1 MEVDYLIEKLG
12 KYLGGI
18 DVEKIK
24 KILESEEAYVIRGAE
39 CRRVMAFLERYVR
52 EKKRFEKLY
61 GELKAL
67 GVATSDLAPLKRQIR
82 AVRRKIKMYRE
93 MSKRC
98 SSQVSIFTDQAPEL

>member
-24 KILESEEAYVIRGAE
+24 KMLESEDFIFREAE

-52 EKKRFEKLY
+52 EKERLERLY

-67 GVATSDLAPLKRQIR
+67 GVAPSDLATLKRQIR
-82 AVRRKIKMYRE
+82 AVRRKIKMYRD

-98 SSQVSIFTDQAPEL
+98 SSQVSIFTSQAPEL